1 MSLEVCDV
9 CSVGTWIEG
18 NWLLLC
24 ATPLPHRLRISS
36 HRTAAS
42 QRHSASAPL
51 PHRRTAVCT
60 TLRTTLRIRCDGD
73 GCEKAYHTQCLSPPL
88 EAVPAGDWCCPCCDD
103 SVVASMLG
111 APPCPGPAT
120 DPTSSAHHI
129 KVMAWSTGW
138 HAVNERRE
146 LAAQAESTQQLAVEH
161 ASSLAERLPEE
172 LINAVRWMC
181 AHAARKIAFEEALPG
196 EKPRKHAAEAEKSKL
211 AFQKH
216 RSIVAQHVPAA
227 LATSLAEIG
236 AHAARYA
243 ARSHLGMSA
252 PLERAAFERAAAEVE
267 RLQGSLPRLWR
278 GAPHPNGP

>member
-1 MSLEVCDV
+1 
-9 CSVGTWIEG
+9 
-18 NWLLLC
+18 
-24 ATPLPHRLRISS
+24 
-36 HRTAAS
+36 
-42 QRHSASAPL
+42 
-51 PHRRTAVCT
+51 
-60 TLRTTLRIRCDGD
+60 
-73 GCEKAYHTQCLSPPL
+73 
-88 EAVPAGDWCCPCCDD
+88 
-103 SVVASMLG
+103 MLG

-278 GAPHPNGP
+278 GAPIPTGPNLDGGVLPQTHTRFPFPRLLALALALALSLTLALTLTLT

>member
-1 MSLEVCDV
+1 MAAVVRNTASAPPPHFLAPHRRVTAPQRLR
-9 CSVGTWIEG
+9 S
-18 NWLLLC
+18 
-24 ATPLPHRLRISS
+24 ATAPPHRCPHHPPHRL
-36 HRTAAS
+36 
-42 QRHSASAPL
+42 
-51 PHRRTAVCT
+51 C
-60 TLRTTLRIRCDGD
+60 IRCDGD

-88 EAVPAGDWCCPCCDD
+88 EAVPAGDWYCPCCDE
-103 SVVASMLG
+103 SVLASRLG

-146 LAAQAESTQQLAVEH
+146 LAAHAESTQQLAVEH

-181 AHAARKIAFEEALPG
+181 VHAARKVAFEEALPG
-196 EKPRKHAAEAEKSKL
+196 EKPRKHAAEVERAKL
-211 AFQKH
+211 AFEKH
-216 RSIVAQHVPAA
+216 EAIVAQHVPAA

-243 ARSHLGMSA
+243 ARSHLGMDA
-252 PLERAAFERAAAEVE
+252 PLERAAFEQAAAEVE

-278 GAPHPNGP
+278 GTPILPDGPSPQP